1 MLFPKLFNHGNLRS
15 VKVEEGK
22 VTFEGVYGKETFE
35 GGSGDVHGIPSGGTS
50 GQVLSKSSATDYDAG
65 WSDVNQ
71 VPSDGTLNQVLTK
84 GESGYGWS
92 DINAVPS
99 DGTQGQVL
107 TKGAS
112 GYGWET
118 PSAGGGG
125 IPIFEL
131 RFSVP
136 SNSTLPSSSEDTY
149 QNITGE
155 ATISNATIKLIDG
168 TFPTQ
173 APLPVAYDCL
183 LRVIPLGFVDES
195 QNAYNTYVLIP
206 AVCYR
211 TDYYWYINAES
222 LIGFASNYK
231 NGFTKRYYFTDIRT
245 YFNQNSVPTSAG
257 QSTLINFRI
266 SDSPAK

>member
-71 VPSDGTLNQVLTK
+71 VPSDGTQNQVLTK
-84 GESGYGWS
+84 GADGYGWS
-92 DINAVPS
+92 DVNAVPS

-118 PSAGGGG
+118 PQAGGGNHKPTISLRLYKPSGATFDLNDLKTSGYHTFANIGGELSTDADLSDYLTTSLIDETKNLVCNVVVSIGSTFVTG
-125 IPIFEL
+125 IANVIFGVTSAEATSTHIYCYGTIIIPETNNINSCD
-131 RFSVP
+131 FSFSAQATKSDLNNWNP
-136 SNSTLPSSSEDTY
+136 SNSVITGTLNATTLTLPT
-149 QNITGE
+149 
-155 ATISNATIKLIDG
+155 
-168 TFPTQ
+168 
-173 APLPVAYDCL
+173 
-183 LRVIPLGFVDES
+183 
-195 QNAYNTYVLIP
+195 
-206 AVCYR
+206 
-211 TDYYWYINAES
+211 
-222 LIGFASNYK
+222 
-231 NGFTKRYYFTDIRT
+231 
-245 YFNQNSVPTSAG
+245 
-257 QSTLINFRI
+257 
-266 SDSPAK
+266 